1 MFGLLESGFQ
11 HFYWGN
17 AIMLAI
23 GGLLIYLAI
32 SRKMEPLL
40 LVPIGFGMILVNLP
54 LGGMMD
60 YEMDLTAQSSG
71 TVVSIQADEG
81 SRFDKE
87 AVLITLDSGEE
98 IISPVFGRVDTY
110 MVAAGDRVEEGD
122 VVAELITQE
131 QTDQEEYPTSPIG
144 LLSRIFKYGV
154 MWQILPPL
162 MFLCLGALTDFGPM
176 LANPKTLL
184 LGAAAQFG
192 VYLAFFLALIFG
204 FSLPEACSIGII
216 GGAEGPTTI
225 YVTSVLAPHI
235 IGATAVAC
243 YSYMALVPVIL
254 PPVIKLL
261 TTKEERKIYM
271 KPQLRA
277 VGRLE
282 KILFPIVT
290 TIVVILFVPSSAPLM
305 GCFMVGN
312 LFRESGV
319 VDRLSNTAQTTFVDI
334 LTIFLTL
341 AIGASMPAENFLQPK
356 TLLILVLGVVA
367 FASAA
372 GAGVLLAK
380 FMNLFSK
387 EKINPMIG
395 AAGVSAVPM
404 SARVVQVL
412 GQKEN
417 PRNFL
422 LMHAMGPNV
431 AGAIGAA
438 IAGGVF
444 LGILG

>member
-1 MFGLLESGFQ
+1 MESGFGL
-11 HFYWGN
+11 FYWGN
-17 AIMLAI
+17 ALMIVI
-23 GGLLIYLAI
+23 GLVLIYLAI
-32 SRKMEPLL
+32 AKDMEPLL
-40 LVPIGFGMILVNLP
+40 LIPIGFGMMLVNLP

-60 YEMDLTAQSSG
+60 YEMVLKAPQAG
-71 TVVSIQADEG
+71 TVMEVQMQKGDS
-81 SRFDKE
+81 FDKDE
-87 AVLITLDSGEE
+87 LICKLDTGE
-98 IISPVFGRVDTY
+98 IKTPVFGRVDSLK
-110 MVAAGDRVEEGD
+110 VSKGQQLNKGD
-122 VVAELITQE
+122 VIGKFITMQ
-131 QTDQEEYPTSPIG
+131 QTDQDVLPTRPVG
-144 LLSRIFKYGV
+144 LLSRVFQYGV
-154 MWQILPPL
+154 MWQMLPPL

-192 VYLAFFLALIFG
+192 VYLAFFMALMVG
-204 FSLPEACSIGII
+204 FTPQEASSIGII

-225 YVTSVLAPHI
+225 YVTSLLAPHI

-243 YSYMALVPVIL
+243 YSYMALVPIIL
-254 PPVIKLL
+254 PPVIYLL
-261 TTKEERKIYM
+261 TSKKERGIYM
-271 KPQLRA
+271 KPSLRK
-277 VGRLE
+277 VSKME
-282 KILFPIVT
+282 KVIFPLIT
-290 TIVVILFVPSSAPLM
+290 TIIVILLVPSSAPLI

-319 VDRLSNTAQTTFVDI
+319 TERLNKTAQTTFVDI
-334 LTIFLTL
+334 ITIFLTL
-341 AIGASMPAENFLQPK
+341 AIGASMPAQNFLQPA

-372 GAGVLLAK
+372 AAGVILAK
-380 FMNLFSK
+380 FMNLFLK
-387 EKINPMIG
+387 VKINPMIG

-417 PRNFL
+417 RQNFL

-444 LGILG
+444 LGMLR